1 MSQTADLFD
10 LPLIAGLATAEE
22 FVTHAEERAL
32 IAAIDHETL
41 TPFQFH
47 QWTGKRL
54 THSFGWSYDFQTG
67 ALTRAE
73 PLPPWLLPIR
83 NRAAHFARL
92 APEELVQCLLIRYDP
107 GAGIGWHKDRP
118 IYAAV
123 IGISLG
129 APATMRFRRAHGD
142 RWHRATAPLAPRSI
156 YHLSGEVRTAWEH
169 SILPIA
175 HPRYSLTFRS
185 FSAQGQTQAQA
196 PAALRHPTPHRHPGA
211 GRGPAPNNKI
221 AKRL

>member
-1 MSQTADLFD
+1 MADLFD
-10 LPLIAGLATAEE
+10 LPLIAGLATAED
-22 FVTHAEERAL
+22 FVTAAEEQAL

-67 ALTRAE
+67 ALTRTE
-73 PLPPWLLPIR
+73 PLPAWLLPIR
-83 NRAAHFARL
+83 DRAASFARL
-92 APEELVQCLLIRYDP
+92 APAELVQALLIRYDP

-129 APATMRFRRAHGD
+129 APATMRFRRARNT
-142 RWHRATAPLAPRSI
+142 RWLRAEAPLAPRGI
-156 YHLSGEVRTAWEH
+156 YHLSGEVRNGWEH

-175 HPRYSLTFRS
+175 RPRYSLTFRS
-185 FSAQGQTQAQA
+185 FSDSGFSDGGRAQA
-196 PAALRHPTPHRHPGA
+196 GAAKDVQP
-211 GRGPAPNNKI
+211 
-221 AKRL
+221 